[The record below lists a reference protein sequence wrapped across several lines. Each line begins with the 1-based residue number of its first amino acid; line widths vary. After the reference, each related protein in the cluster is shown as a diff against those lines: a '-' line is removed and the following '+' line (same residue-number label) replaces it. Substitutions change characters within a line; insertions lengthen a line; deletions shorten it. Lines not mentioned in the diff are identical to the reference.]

1 MEIHSANHLAATK
14 QTWRNKVITVRE
26 LFAQIVEANPRG
38 SETTWRKAF
47 LETVKDDTD
56 ALEAISDYTFDAC
69 FRAYVSI
76 KTHERTKKT
85 VVQQKKQK
93 AAESAVAEEAASFIK
108 EKIILL
114 NQEMPN
120 GKRARNC
127 TLDYFYRLGGAYRK
141 LGKQG
146 DRTLI
151 GAKYNETEYRA
162 KLEESILV

>member
-1 MEIHSANHLAATK
+1 MEIQSGNHLAATK
-14 QTWRNKVITVRE
+14 QTWRNKAMTVRE
-26 LFAQIVEANPRG
+26 LFAQVVEANPRG
-38 SETTWRKAF
+38 SDTTWRKAF
-47 LETVKDDTD
+47 LEMVKDDGD
-56 ALEAISDYTFDAC
+56 ALEAVSDYTFDAC
-69 FRAYVSI
+69 LRAYVGI
-76 KTHERTKKT
+76 KTHERTKKS
-85 VVQQKKQK
+85 VIKKQK
-93 AAESAVAEEAASFIK
+93 AVEEGVAEEAASFIK

-141 LGKQG
+141 LGKHG

-151 GAKYNETEYRA
+151 GTKYNETEYRA

>member
-1 MEIHSANHLAATK
+1 MDIQSTNHLAATK
-14 QTWRNKVITVRE
+14 QTWRNKAVTVRE
-26 LFAQIVEANPRG
+26 LFAQIVDANPRG

-47 LETVKDDTD
+47 IEMAKDDGD

-69 FRAYVSI
+69 LRAYVSI
-76 KTHERTKKT
+76 KTHERTKKS
-85 VVQQKKQK
+85 VSKQLKQK
-93 AAESAVAEEAASFIK
+93 AGEEAVAEEAASFIK

-151 GAKYNETEYRA
+151 GNKYNEAEYRA
-162 KLEESILV
+162 KLEGSILV